1 MNVDTPT
8 QRLEPVPVPA
18 WSREGAS
25 AITYALRSRA
35 VPPWVLNA
43 CERLAEGAVAGISSQ
58 VGLLGRPL
66 GVLTVD
72 PLLTTSRAGP
82 TLCTC
87 IHGWVN
93 FGMRPISSRS
103 TYYRISGSTQIQAV
117 WLATLKQNRP
127 QATLAC
133 FEEPLGWGVG
143 EGRKVFFHLP
153 CY

>member
-1 MNVDTPT
+1 MLADGLP
-8 QRLEPVPVPA
+8 
-18 WSREGAS
+18 REQ
-25 AITYALRSRA
+25 
-35 VPPWVLNA
+35 
-43 CERLAEGAVAGISSQ
+43 CVAGISSQ
-58 VGLLGRPL
+58 VGLLGWPL

-72 PLLTTSRAGP
+72 RLFNHELELGRLRTC